1 MKECVGEMVQGL
13 RLCKGPVFIFFHF
26 GPVTAACVY
35 LQEDQIAL
43 ASVSTCTLVH
53 RHTSIHITKNKKM
66 YEMKELSNMLEFS
79 ILNIINSTQVRIA
92 RRDTGSFKGC
102 LEESKKIYE
111 SLLLSV

>member
-1 MKECVGEMVQGL
+1 
-13 RLCKGPVFIFFHF
+13 
-26 GPVTAACVY
+26 
-35 LQEDQIAL
+35 
-43 ASVSTCTLVH
+43 
-53 RHTSIHITKNKKM
+53 M